1 MNDIKKLDEFQED
14 AIKEV
19 GNIGMGHATTSLSK
33 MLDKKIDITLN
44 SIRFVPL
51 VYVPDLVRNEDTVI
65 GVIQQLKGNING
77 YLLLMLSKDSAKFLT
92 KIMLD
97 EPVDKDTFNEMEQ
110 SLLKELCNIMSGT
123 YISAISNFLGIAI
136 MLSPPSQVYDMA
148 EAIINQLVGMMITDA
163 ENVLFLRTEFNV
175 HTEKLYGKILI
186 FTDTASLAKIL
197 EAINRIA
204 AQ

>member
-1 MNDIKKLDEFQED
+1 MTDIKKLDEFQED

-65 GVIQQLKGNING
+65 GVIQQLKGSING

-92 KIMLD
+92 KMMLD
-97 EPVDKDTFNEMEQ
+97 EPVDADKFSEMEQ

-186 FTDTASLAKIL
+186 FTDTTSLAKIL
-197 EAINRIA
+197 DAINRIA

>member
-1 MNDIKKLDEFQED
+1 MNDIKKLDQFQED

-65 GVIQQLKGNING
+65 GVIQQLKGSING

-92 KIMLD
+92 KMMLD
-97 EPVDKDTFNEMEQ
+97 EPVDADTFSEMEQ

-123 YISAISNFLGIAI
+123 YISAISNFLEIAI

-186 FTDTASLAKIL
+186 FTDTVSLAKIL
-197 EAINRIA
+197 DAINRIA

>member
-1 MNDIKKLDEFQED
+1 MNDIKKLDRFQED

-65 GVIQQLKGNING
+65 GVIQQLKGSING

-92 KIMLD
+92 KMMLD
-97 EPVDKDTFNEMEQ
+97 EPVDADTFSEMEQ

-123 YISAISNFLGIAI
+123 YISAISNFLEIGI

-197 EAINRIA
+197 DAINRIA

>member
-92 KIMLD
+92 KMMLD

>member
-1 MNDIKKLDEFQED
+1 MNDIKKLDQFQED

-65 GVIQQLKGNING
+65 GVIQQLKGSING

-92 KIMLD
+92 KMMLD
-97 EPVDKDTFNEMEQ
+97 DPVDPDKFNEMEQ

-175 HTEKLYGKILI
+175 HTSKLYGKILI
-186 FTDTASLAKIL
+186 FTDTTSLAKIL
-197 EAINRIA
+197 DAINRIA

>member
-1 MNDIKKLDEFQED
+1 MNDIKKLDQFQED

-92 KIMLD
+92 KMMLD

-186 FTDTASLAKIL
+186 FTDTTSLSKIL

>member
-1 MNDIKKLDEFQED
+1 MNEIKKLDEFQED

-33 MLDKKIDITLN
+33 MLDKKIEITLN

-51 VYVPDLVRNEDTVI
+51 VYVPELVRNEDTVI

-92 KIMLD
+92 KMMLD
-97 EPVDKDTFNEMEQ
+97 EPVDKDTFSEMEQ

-123 YISAISNFLGIAI
+123 YISAISNFLGIGI

-148 EAIINQLVGMMITDA
+148 EAIINQMVGMMITDA

-186 FTDTASLAKIL
+186 FTDTASLTKIL
-197 EAINRIA
+197 DAINRIA

>member
-92 KIMLD
+92 KMMLD

-186 FTDTASLAKIL
+186 FTDTTSLAKIL
-197 EAINRIA
+197 DAINRIA

>member
-92 KIMLD
+92 KMMLD
-97 EPVDKDTFNEMEQ
+97 EPVDKDKFSEMEQ

-186 FTDTASLAKIL
+186 FTDTSSLSKIL

>member
-92 KIMLD
+92 KMMLD
-97 EPVDKDTFNEMEQ
+97 EPVDKDTFSEMEQ

-123 YISAISNFLGIAI
+123 YISAISNFLGISI

>member
-1 MNDIKKLDEFQED
+1 MNDIKKLDQFQED

-92 KIMLD
+92 KMMLD
-97 EPVDKDTFNEMEQ
+97 EPVDKDTFSEMEQ

-186 FTDTASLAKIL
+186 FTDTSSLSKIL

>member
-1 MNDIKKLDEFQED
+1 MNDIKKLDKFQED

-33 MLDKKIDITLN
+33 MLDKKIDISLN
-44 SIRFVPL
+44 SIRFLPL
-51 VYVPDLVRNEDTVI
+51 VYVPEMVRNEDAVI

-97 EPVDKDTFNEMEQ
+97 EPVDADKFSEMEQ

-123 YISAISNFLGIAI
+123 YISAISNFLGISI

-186 FTDTASLAKIL
+186 FTDTTSLSKIL

>member
-1 MNDIKKLDEFQED
+1 MNDIKKLDAFQED

-33 MLDKKIDITLN
+33 MLDKKIDISLN
-44 SIRFVPL
+44 SIRFLPL
-51 VYVPDLVRNEDTVI
+51 VYVPELVRNEDAVI

-97 EPVDKDTFNEMEQ
+97 EPVDADKFSEMEQ

-123 YISAISNFLGIAI
+123 YISAISNFLGISI

-148 EAIINQLVGMMITDA
+148 EAIINQLVGMMISDA

-186 FTDTASLAKIL
+186 FTDTTSLTKIL

>member
-1 MNDIKKLDEFQED
+1 MNEIKKLDEFQED

-33 MLDKKIDITLN
+33 MLDKKIEITLN

-51 VYVPDLVRNEDTVI
+51 VYVPELVRNEDTVI

-92 KIMLD
+92 KMMLD
-97 EPVDKDTFNEMEQ
+97 EPVDKDKFSEMEQ

-123 YISAISNFLGIAI
+123 YISAISNFLGISI

-186 FTDTASLAKIL
+186 FTDTSSLSKIL
-197 EAINRIA
+197 DAINRIA

>member
-1 MNDIKKLDEFQED
+1 MDEIKQLDEYQTD
-14 AIKEV
+14 ALKEV

-33 MLDKKIDITLN
+33 MLDKKIDISLN

-51 VYVPDLVRNEDTVI
+51 IYVPELVRNEENVV

-77 YLLLMLSKDSAKFLT
+77 YLLLMLPKDSAKFLS
-92 KIMLD
+92 KMMLD
-97 EPVDKDTFNEMEQ
+97 EPVDANTFNEMEQ
-110 SLLKELCNIMSGT
+110 SLLKELTNIMSGT

-136 MLSPPSQVYDMA
+136 MLSPPSQIYDMA
-148 EAIINQLVGMMITDA
+148 EAIINQLVGMMISDA

-175 HTEKLYGKILI
+175 HTEKLYGKMLI
-186 FTDTASLAKIL
+186 FTDSSSLSKIL
-197 EAINRIA
+197 DAINRIA

>member
-1 MNDIKKLDEFQED
+1 MNDIKKLDQFQED

-92 KIMLD
+92 KMMLD

-123 YISAISNFLGIAI
+123 YISAISNFLGIGI

-186 FTDTASLAKIL
+186 FTDTASLTKIL
-197 EAINRIA
+197 NAINRIA

>member
-1 MNDIKKLDEFQED
+1 MNDIRKLDEFQED

-65 GVIQQLKGNING
+65 GVIQQLKGSING

-97 EPVDKDTFNEMEQ
+97 EPVDEDTFSEMEQ

-123 YISAISNFLGIAI
+123 YISAISNFLGISI

-186 FTDTASLAKIL
+186 FTDTTSLSKIL

>member
-1 MNDIKKLDEFQED
+1 MNEIKKLDEFQED

-92 KIMLD
+92 KMMLD
-97 EPVDKDTFNEMEQ
+97 EPVEKDTFNEMEQ

-186 FTDTASLAKIL
+186 FTDTTSLAKIL
-197 EAINRIA
+197 DAINRIA

>member
-33 MLDKKIDITLN
+33 MLDKKIDISLN
-44 SIRFVPL
+44 SIRFLPL
-51 VYVPDLVRNEDTVI
+51 VYVPDLVRNEDAVI

-97 EPVDKDTFNEMEQ
+97 EPVDKDTFSEMEQ

-123 YISAISNFLGIAI
+123 YISAISNFLGISI

-148 EAIINQLVGMMITDA
+148 EAIINQLVGMMISDA

-186 FTDTASLAKIL
+186 FTDTASLSKIL

>member
-1 MNDIKKLDEFQED
+1 MDEIKKLNEYQED
-14 AIKEV
+14 ALKEV

-33 MLDKKIDITLN
+33 MLDKKIDISLN

-51 VYVPDLVRNEDTVI
+51 IYVPELVRNEENVV

-77 YLLLMLSKDSAKFLT
+77 YLLLMLPKDSAKFLS
-92 KIMLD
+92 KMMLD
-97 EPVDKDTFNEMEQ
+97 EPVDANTFNEMEQ
-110 SLLKELCNIMSGT
+110 SLLKELTNIMSGT

-136 MLSPPSQVYDMA
+136 MLSPPSQIYDMA
-148 EAIINQLVGMMITDA
+148 EAIINQLVGMMISDA

-175 HTEKLYGKILI
+175 HTEKLYGKMLI
-186 FTDTASLAKIL
+186 FTDSSSLSKIL
-197 EAINRIA
+197 DAINRIA

>member
-65 GVIQQLKGNING
+65 GVIQQLKGSING

-92 KIMLD
+92 KMMLD
-97 EPVDKDTFNEMEQ
+97 EPVDADKFNEMEQ

-148 EAIINQLVGMMITDA
+148 EAIINQVVGMMITDA

-186 FTDTASLAKIL
+186 FTDTTSLAKIL
-197 EAINRIA
+197 DAINRIA

>member
-1 MNDIKKLDEFQED
+1 MNDIKKLDSFQED

-44 SIRFVPL
+44 SIRFLPL
-51 VYVPDLVRNEDTVI
+51 VYVPEMVKNEEAVI

-92 KIMLD
+92 KMMLD
-97 EPVDKDTFNEMEQ
+97 EPVDKDTFSEMEQ

-123 YISAISNFLGIAI
+123 YISAISNFLGISI

-186 FTDTASLAKIL
+186 FTDTASLSKIL